1 MPLEVLHGAFM
12 LFGRRARLEGT
23 KIPLLA
29 GLRIYLAGIE
39 PVLAGLQF
47 PDHNVSPSFS
57 ELFRSMAG
65 QPSCSGPGRCIL
77 AIRREHDVSC
87 RLRNDIGVQL
97 AGDLSLCAGAR

>member
-12 LFGRRARLEGT
+12 LFRRCARLEGT
-23 KIPLLA
+23 EIPPLA

-47 PDHNVSPSFS
+47 SDHDVSPSFS

-65 QPSCSGPGRCIL
+65 QPSCSRPDSYVFAIAGEHGHDERYLVRSTNSSPRCR
-77 AIRREHDVSC
+77 AC
-87 RLRNDIGVQL
+87 P
-97 AGDLSLCAGAR
+97 